1 MLPVLAFLLGL
12 PLTLASPTCAPL
24 IPVTFDNATVTRLLG
39 PWIYIA
45 GASRYPPHL
54 EELKALKHA
63 AFSFSPSSH
72 EDELNVIEIMR
83 LNETCLERNTSKV
96 LVFQHNSTLAHVDDQ
111 VFAMAKL
118 IQSDKDLLI
127 LNHLN
132 DDFPSLSL
140 SGERTLPRDP
150 WGTSVA
156 RDASVSMT
164 EQKAPSLMWRGVG
177 MQRSP
182 HLHYRHHQGAKHPQ
196 TSLFLPLPLFP
207 PHFSA
212 ARTPNVTKEQLEEF
226 RSHLHCLGFTEE
238 DIFFTS
244 EKDACP
250 LPWEKKGEGDVEPQL
265 K

>member
-140 SGERTLPRDP
+140 S
-150 WGTSVA
+150 
-156 RDASVSMT
+156 
-164 EQKAPSLMWRGVG
+164 
-177 MQRSP
+177 
-182 HLHYRHHQGAKHPQ
+182 
-196 TSLFLPLPLFP
+196 
-207 PHFSA
+207 